1 MTNVIFLKMAPRVK
15 DSVGDAAKRLSIV
28 LRVKKQFPVKISK
41 ANGGK
46 NREDFRIKSES

>member
-28 LRVKKQFPVKISK
+28 LRVKKTNSC
-41 ANGGK
+41 K
-46 NREDFRIKSES
+46 NIKSQWREEP